1 MWNRKDL
8 KTKGKIAF
16 KANYWKSVLV
26 AFLATVL
33 TSAGGAVSSKQNYD
47 TVTDPNSMS
56 DGQAALFVGVVILIV
71 IVAFA
76 IAILLDVFVAN
87 PLSVGCVNFFL
98 CNRRDPATKLG
109 TLGFGFDNSY
119 KNVVRVMFMTKL
131 YIVLWSLLFIIP
143 GIIKAY
149 EYRMVRFL
157 LTENPDMDYHEAL
170 ERSKELMMNQK
181 WNAFVLDLSFIGWD
195 ILGALTFGILT
206 YLYVLPYI
214 QATSAELYVALAH
227 PEESDLVLNNADV
240 REEPQTVEFEVS
252 E

>member
-16 KANYWKSVLV
+16 KANYWRSVLV
-26 AFLATVL
+26 AFLATIL
-33 TSAGGAVSSKQNYD
+33 TSAGTTVGNKQSLDSATNQM
-47 TVTDPNSMS
+47 NIS
-56 DGQAALFVGVVILIV
+56 DGQALLLAGVVIV
-71 IVAFA
+71 IVVIALA
-76 IAILLDVFVAN
+76 IGTLLDVFVAN
-87 PLSVGCVNFFL
+87 PLSVGCTNFFL
-98 CNRRDPATKLG
+98 INRSNPSVDCDP
-109 TLGFGFDNSY
+109 LGFGFKSSY
-119 KNVVRVMFMTKL
+119 KNIVLVMFMTKL
-131 YIVLWSLLFIIP
+131 FIFLWSLLFIVP

-157 LTENPDMDYHEAL
+157 LTEDPDMDYHEAL
-170 ERSKELMMNQK
+170 QRSKELMMNQK
-181 WNAFVLDLSFIGWD
+181 WNTFVLDLSFLGWE

-214 QATSAELYVALAH
+214 QATNTELYVALAH